1 MARWTPCD
9 DSYICPFIGPDT
21 TTGMYFCR
29 DMCGLGVDDEGDDYE
44 PDDSNLEVGYDPY
57 SGCYTDDC

>member
-29 DMCGLGVDDEGDDYE
+29 DMCGLGVDETHQTTI
-44 PDDSNLEVGYDPY
+44 PMIVKSLVVRRITSNYVY
-57 SGCYTDDC
+57 

>member
-1 MARWTPCD
+1 MARWIPCD

-21 TTGMYFCR
+21 TTG
-29 DMCGLGVDDEGDDYE
+29 MCGLGVDDEGDDYE